1 MRDSVI
7 AEILREHGFHGVDL
21 SLVSKVKYPEKYGVT
36 WTMEARAVIGYQ
48 YKYLRKLPQVER
60 ILAYVEKV
68 GSISSWEAM
77 NILGILSPTKRMSE
91 IRRMPGVKVTQKW
104 ESDGHSKWVRYW
116 IEREEE

>member
-1 MRDSVI
+1 MTDTERAELLKKMGFGGMDETLISKLRRPDYYGIQLTADASRSLGEMMRPD
-7 AEILREHGFHGVDL
+7 
-21 SLVSKVKYPEKYGVT
+21 T
-36 WTMEARAVIGYQ
+36 
-48 YKYLRKLPQVER
+48 KLPQVER

-104 ESDGHSKWVRYW
+104 ESDGHSKWARYW
-116 IEREEE
+116 IERTEE